1 MAGSSDRPIAVYG
14 ALAGNFA
21 IAVSKFVAA
30 AFTGSSAMIS
40 EGIHSLVDSGNQ
52 GLLLIGIRMSKRAP
66 DKTHPFGYG
75 KELYFWGLVVA
86 LVLFGAGGGISFY
99 EGITHLQHPSE
110 IRDPIWNYVV
120 LGLGLVFE
128 GIALALAYRELLAEK
143 DPEAGI
149 LRAVIDSKD
158 PAIFVVLFEDF
169 AAILGLLVALAG
181 VFLSTRLQNPVY
193 DALSSMVIGLIL
205 AVVALFLAYET
216 RKLLIGE
223 SAERDKVRS
232 IRQLAVSD
240 PDIDEVR
247 GPLTMHFGPD
257 ELLVNLDVQFRA
269 GLSSDEVTA
278 AIDRIEDAIQARHP
292 DVRRIFIE
300 ADAIARSAHPA
311 G

>member
-1 MAGSSDRPIAVYG
+1 
-14 ALAGNFA
+14 
-21 IAVSKFVAA
+21 
-30 AFTGSSAMIS
+30 MIS